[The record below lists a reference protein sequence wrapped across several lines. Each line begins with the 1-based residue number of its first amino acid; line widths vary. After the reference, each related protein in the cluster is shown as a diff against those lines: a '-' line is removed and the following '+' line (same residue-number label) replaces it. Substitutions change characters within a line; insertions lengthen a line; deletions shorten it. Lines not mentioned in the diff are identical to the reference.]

1 MLQRDPDVTAGSAG
15 GVGIFLCHCAPWWTW
30 SRKCD
35 SSSIPN
41 KAGIKAQRGVEFTM
55 TPVRLHGSSG
65 SRDCEDMC
73 AYH

>member
-1 MLQRDPDVTAGSAG
+1 MEQVSDERYKEKAAL
-15 GVGIFLCHCAPWWTW
+15 LTW

-65 SRDCEDMC
+65 SRDCEDMR